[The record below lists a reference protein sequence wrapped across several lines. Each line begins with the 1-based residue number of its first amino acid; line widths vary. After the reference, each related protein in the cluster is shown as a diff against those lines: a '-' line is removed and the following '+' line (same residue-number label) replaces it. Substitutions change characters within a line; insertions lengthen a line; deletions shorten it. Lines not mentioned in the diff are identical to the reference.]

1 MTFHEQKFKIYFE
14 LDLLA
19 KRSPTRFKTKLI
31 IGRYS
36 GTMVKGLDSVTQGC
50 LERSNSL
57 HYIQNK
63 EAGPLSTIVDNIANL
78 TKKWQVRG
86 VFKMYRE
93 F

>member
-1 MTFHEQKFKIYFE
+1 
-14 LDLLA
+14 
-19 KRSPTRFKTKLI
+19 
-31 IGRYS
+31 
-36 GTMVKGLDSVTQGC
+36 MVKGLDSVTQGC